1 MLVMS
6 KEFDILKGGS
16 PMDPVTQGAFTL
28 ENFLLILFG
37 LYLLGTIALDI
48 GMVVSLVRQG
58 DERRQLI
65 VWKAGAFTLLIT
77 VLTQVFDVVEA
88 VVRAQKLQSNPFIDL
103 SVTAL
108 TYFVVLLVLKKRYG
122 DFERGK

>member
-1 MLVMS
+1 
-6 KEFDILKGGS
+6 
-16 PMDPVTQGAFTL
+16 MDPVSQGMFTW
-28 ENFLLILFG
+28 ENFFLIMFG
-37 LYLLGTIALDI
+37 LFLLASILLDVA
-48 GMVVSLVRQG
+48 MVVSLVRQG

>member
-1 MLVMS
+1 MS
-6 KEFDILKGGS
+6 IGS
-16 PMDPVTQGAFTL
+16 LPVGA
-28 ENFLLILFG
+28 LLFMGVTFILFP
-37 LYLLGTIALDI
+37 ALDI
-48 GMVVSLVRQG
+48 FMLVSLLVPG
-58 DERRQLI
+58 DERGQII

-88 VVRAQKLQSNPFIDL
+88 VVLAKKLQSNPFIDL
-103 SVTAL
+103 SVTAV

>member
-1 MLVMS
+1 
-6 KEFDILKGGS
+6 
-16 PMDPVTQGAFTL
+16 MDPVTQGMFTWD
-28 ENFLLILFG
+28 NFFLILFG
-37 LYLLGTIALDI
+37 LFLLGTIVLDVA
-48 GMVVSLVRQG
+48 MVISLARVG

-65 VWKAGAFTLLIT
+65 VWKAGSFTLLVT

-103 SVTAL
+103 SVTAV
-108 TYFVVLLVLKKRYG
+108 TYFVVLLMLKKRYG

>member
-1 MLVMS
+1 
-6 KEFDILKGGS
+6 
-16 PMDPVTQGAFTL
+16 MDPVTQGMFTW
-28 ENFLLILFG
+28 NDFFLILFG
-37 LYLLGTIALDI
+37 LFVLGTIILDVV
-48 GMVVSLVRQG
+48 MVISLARVG

-65 VWKAGAFTLLIT
+65 VWKAGSFTLLVM
-77 VLTQVFDVVEA
+77 VLTQVFDVVET

-103 SVTAL
+103 SVTAV

>member
-1 MLVMS
+1 
-6 KEFDILKGGS
+6 
-16 PMDPVTQGAFTL
+16 MDPVTQGMFTWN
-28 ENFLLILFG
+28 NFFLILFG
-37 LYLLGTIALDI
+37 LFLLGTIILDVV
-48 GMVVSLVRQG
+48 MVISLARVG

-65 VWKAGAFTLLIT
+65 VWKAGSFTLLVM
-77 VLTQVFDVVEA
+77 VLTQVFDVVET

-103 SVTAL
+103 SVTAV

>member
-1 MLVMS
+1 
-6 KEFDILKGGS
+6 
-16 PMDPVTQGAFTL
+16 MDPVTQGMFTWD
-28 ENFLLILFG
+28 NFFLILFG
-37 LYLLGTIALDI
+37 LFLLGTIILDVV
-48 GMVVSLVRQG
+48 MVISLARVG

-65 VWKAGAFTLLIT
+65 VWKAGSFTLLVM
-77 VLTQVFDVVEA
+77 VLTQVFDVVET

-103 SVTAL
+103 SVTAV

>member
-1 MLVMS
+1 
-6 KEFDILKGGS
+6 
-16 PMDPVTQGAFTL
+16 MDPVTQGMFTWD
-28 ENFLLILFG
+28 NFFLILFG
-37 LYLLGTIALDI
+37 LFLLGTIVLEGAR
-48 GMVVSLVRQG
+48 VVSLARG
-58 DERRQLI
+58 GEERRQLI
-65 VWKAGAFTLLIT
+65 VWKAGSFTLLVT

-103 SVTAL
+103 SVTAV

>member
-1 MLVMS
+1 
-6 KEFDILKGGS
+6 
-16 PMDPVTQGAFTL
+16 MDPVTQGMFTM
-28 ENFLLILFG
+28 EHFLLALFG
-37 LYLLGTIALDI
+37 LFLLVCIALDV

-77 VLTQVFDVVEA
+77 VLGQIFDVVEA
-88 VVRAQKLQSNPFIDL
+88 VARAQKLQSNPFIDL
-103 SVTAL
+103 SVTAM

>member
-1 MLVMS
+1 M
-6 KEFDILKGGS
+6 F
-16 PMDPVTQGAFTL
+16 TQFLPAL
-28 ENFLLILFG
+28 FLLL
-37 LYLLGTIALDI
+37 LLGLTALDI
-48 GMVVSLVRQG
+48 ALVVSLIRPG

-65 VWKAGAFTLLIT
+65 VWKAGSFTLLIT

-103 SVTAL
+103 SVTAV
-108 TYFVVLLVLKKRYG
+108 TYFVVLLVLKKLYG

>member
-1 MLVMS
+1 
-6 KEFDILKGGS
+6 
-16 PMDPVTQGAFTL
+16 MDPVTQGMFTWD
-28 ENFLLILFG
+28 NFFLTLFG
-37 LYLLGTIALDI
+37 LFLLGTIVLDVA
-48 GMVVSLVRQG
+48 MVVSLARVG

-65 VWKAGAFTLLIT
+65 VWKAGSFTLLVT

-103 SVTAL
+103 SVTAV
-108 TYFVVLLVLKKRYG
+108 TYFVVLRVLKKRYG

>member
-1 MLVMS
+1 MN
-6 KEFDILKGGS
+6 
-16 PMDPVTQGAFTL
+16 PVTQGMFTWD
-28 ENFLLILFG
+28 NFFLILFG
-37 LYLLGTIALDI
+37 LFLLGTIVLDVA
-48 GMVVSLVRQG
+48 MVISLARVG

-65 VWKAGAFTLLIT
+65 VWKAGSFTLLVT

-103 SVTAL
+103 SVTAV

>member
-1 MLVMS
+1 M
-6 KEFDILKGGS
+6 E
-16 PMDPVTQGAFTL
+16 PETQGMFTWD
-28 ENFLLILFG
+28 NFFLILFG
-37 LYLLGTIALDI
+37 LFLLGTIVLDVA
-48 GMVVSLVRQG
+48 MVISLARVG

-65 VWKAGAFTLLIT
+65 VWKAGSFTLLVT

-103 SVTAL
+103 SVTAV

>member
-1 MLVMS
+1 
-6 KEFDILKGGS
+6 
-16 PMDPVTQGAFTL
+16 MDPVTQGMFTWD
-28 ENFLLILFG
+28 NFFLILFG
-37 LYLLGTIALDI
+37 LFLLGTIVLDVA
-48 GMVVSLVRQG
+48 MVISLARVG

-65 VWKAGAFTLLIT
+65 VWKAGSFTLLVM

-103 SVTAL
+103 SVTAV

>member
-1 MLVMS
+1 
-6 KEFDILKGGS
+6 
-16 PMDPVTQGAFTL
+16 MDPVTQGMFTWD
-28 ENFLLILFG
+28 NFFLILFG
-37 LYLLGTIALDI
+37 LFLLGTIVLDVA
-48 GMVVSLVRQG
+48 MVISLARVG

-65 VWKAGAFTLLIT
+65 VWKAGSFTLLVT

-88 VVRAQKLQSNPFIDL
+88 VARAQKLQSNPFIDL
-103 SVTAL
+103 SVTAV

>member
-1 MLVMS
+1 
-6 KEFDILKGGS
+6 
-16 PMDPVTQGAFTL
+16 MDPVSQGIFTW
-28 ENFLLILFG
+28 ENFFLILFG
-37 LYLLGTIALDI
+37 LFLLASILLDVA
-48 GMVVSLVRQG
+48 MVVSLVRQG

-77 VLTQVFDVVEA
+77 VLGQVFDVVEA

>member
-1 MLVMS
+1 
-6 KEFDILKGGS
+6 
-16 PMDPVTQGAFTL
+16 MDPVTQGMFTRD
-28 ENFLLILFG
+28 NFFLILFG
-37 LYLLGTIALDI
+37 LFLLGTIVLDVA
-48 GMVVSLVRQG
+48 MVVSLARVG

-65 VWKAGAFTLLIT
+65 VWKAGSFTLLVT

-88 VVRAQKLQSNPFIDL
+88 VVRVQKLQSNPFIDL
-103 SVTAL
+103 SVTAV

>member
-1 MLVMS
+1 
-6 KEFDILKGGS
+6 
-16 PMDPVTQGAFTL
+16 MDPVTQGMFTWD
-28 ENFLLILFG
+28 NFFLILFG
-37 LYLLGTIALDI
+37 LFLLGTIVLDVA
-48 GMVVSLVRQG
+48 MVISLARVG

-65 VWKAGAFTLLIT
+65 VWKAGSFTLLVT

-88 VVRAQKLQSNPFIDL
+88 VVRAQKLESNPFIDL
-103 SVTAL
+103 SVTAV

>member
-1 MLVMS
+1 M
-6 KEFDILKGGS
+6 
-16 PMDPVTQGAFTL
+16 
-28 ENFLLILFG
+28 
-37 LYLLGTIALDI
+37 LGTIILDVV
-48 GMVVSLVRQG
+48 MVISLARVG

-65 VWKAGAFTLLIT
+65 VWKAGSFTLLVM
-77 VLTQVFDVVEA
+77 VLTQVFDVVET

-103 SVTAL
+103 SVTAV

>member
-1 MLVMS
+1 
-6 KEFDILKGGS
+6 
-16 PMDPVTQGAFTL
+16 MDPVTQGMFTWD
-28 ENFLLILFG
+28 NFFLILFW
-37 LYLLGTIALDI
+37 LFLLGTIVLDVA
-48 GMVVSLVRQG
+48 MVISLARVG

-65 VWKAGAFTLLIT
+65 VWKAGSFTLLVT

-103 SVTAL
+103 SVTAV

>member
-1 MLVMS
+1 
-6 KEFDILKGGS
+6 
-16 PMDPVTQGAFTL
+16 MDPVTQGMFTWD
-28 ENFLLILFG
+28 NFFLILFG
-37 LYLLGTIALDI
+37 LFLLCTIVLDVA
-48 GMVVSLVRQG
+48 MVISLARVG

-65 VWKAGAFTLLIT
+65 VWKAGSFTLLVT

-103 SVTAL
+103 SVTAV

>member
-1 MLVMS
+1 
-6 KEFDILKGGS
+6 
-16 PMDPVTQGAFTL
+16 MDPVTQGMFTW
-28 ENFLLILFG
+28 ENFFLVLFG
-37 LYLLGTIALDI
+37 LFLLVTILLDVA
-48 GMVVSLVRQG
+48 MVISLVRVG

-65 VWKAGAFTLLIT
+65 VWKAGAFTLLVT
-77 VLTQVFDVVEA
+77 VLTQIFDVAEA

-103 SVTAL
+103 SVTAV

>member
-1 MLVMS
+1 
-6 KEFDILKGGS
+6 
-16 PMDPVTQGAFTL
+16 MDPVTQGMFTV

-37 LYLLGTIALDI
+37 LFLLGSIALDI

-65 VWKAGAFTLLIT
+65 VWKI
-77 VLTQVFDVVEA
+77 FDVVEA

-103 SVTAL
+103 SVTAV

>member
-1 MLVMS
+1 
-6 KEFDILKGGS
+6 
-16 PMDPVTQGAFTL
+16 MDPVTQGMFTWD
-28 ENFLLILFG
+28 NFFLILFG
-37 LYLLGTIALDI
+37 LFLLGTIVLDVA
-48 GMVVSLVRQG
+48 MVISLARVG

-65 VWKAGAFTLLIT
+65 VWKAGSFTLLVT

-103 SVTAL
+103 SGTAV

>member
-1 MLVMS
+1 
-6 KEFDILKGGS
+6 
-16 PMDPVTQGAFTL
+16 MDPVTQGMFTWN
-28 ENFLLILFG
+28 NFFLILFG
-37 LYLLGTIALDI
+37 LFLLGTIILDVA
-48 GMVVSLVRQG
+48 MVISLARVG

-65 VWKAGAFTLLIT
+65 VWKAGPFTLLVM
-77 VLTQVFDVVEA
+77 VLTQVFDVVET

-103 SVTAL
+103 SVTAV

>member
-1 MLVMS
+1 
-6 KEFDILKGGS
+6 
-16 PMDPVTQGAFTL
+16 MDPVTQGMFTW
-28 ENFLLILFG
+28 NDFFLILFG
-37 LYLLGTIALDI
+37 LFLLGTIILDVV
-48 GMVVSLVRQG
+48 MVISLARVG

-65 VWKAGAFTLLIT
+65 VWKAGSFTLLVM
-77 VLTQVFDVVEA
+77 VLTQVFDVVET

-103 SVTAL
+103 SVTAV

>member
-1 MLVMS
+1 
-6 KEFDILKGGS
+6 
-16 PMDPVTQGAFTL
+16 MDPVTQGMFMWD
-28 ENFLLILFG
+28 NFFLILFG
-37 LYLLGTIALDI
+37 HCLLGTIVLDVA
-48 GMVVSLVRQG
+48 MVVSLARVG

-65 VWKAGAFTLLIT
+65 VWKAGSFTLLVT

-103 SVTAL
+103 SVTAV